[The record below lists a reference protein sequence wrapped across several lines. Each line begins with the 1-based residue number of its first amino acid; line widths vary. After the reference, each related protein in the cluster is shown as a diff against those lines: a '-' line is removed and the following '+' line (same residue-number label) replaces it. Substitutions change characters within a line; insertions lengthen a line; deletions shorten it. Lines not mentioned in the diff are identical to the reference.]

1 MDKKKG
7 LGRGLES
14 LFAMYDEEDT
24 NYAESAGN
32 RETVG
37 TANENVKATTNTS
50 NKDGVTELDVN
61 KIYPNPNQPRKHF
74 DEEALQELASSI
86 KLHGVIQPLVV
97 NKTEDGNYMI
107 IAGERRW
114 RASKLAGI
122 TKVPVVIKNYTEKQ
136 VKEISIIENL
146 QREDLNPIEAARAIK
161 QLMDEYNL
169 TQETIS
175 DRIGK
180 SRSNVANTLR
190 LLQLYPDVINMIE
203 QGKLSSGHAR
213 CLVVVDDVT
222 QQIKLAKQA
231 CDGKMSVRELEKA
244 VKNYLNPPKNASTKV
259 VQQSLELKELIND
272 MQRVFA
278 TKVSAIGND
287 NKGRIYIDYYS
298 RDDLDRLSDMIE
310 LLKKKEITLGDLRN
324 YNKRHPNG

>member
-14 LFAMYDEEDT
+14 LFALYDEE
-24 NYAESAGN
+24 S
-32 RETVG
+32 
-37 TANENVKATTNTS
+37 NENITNQNANQNS
-50 NKDGVTELDVN
+50 NQPANTKREQEGNVTELDIN

-86 KLHGVIQPLVV
+86 KTHGVIQPLVV
-97 NKTEDGNYMI
+97 NREADGKYMI

-114 RASKLAGI
+114 RASNMAGLQ
-122 TKVPVVIKNYTEKQ
+122 KVPVVIKNYTEKQ
-136 VKEISIIENL
+136 IKEISIIENL

-169 TQETIS
+169 TQEAVA

-180 SRSNVANTLR
+180 SRPSVANTLR
-190 LLQLYPDVINMIE
+190 LLSLYPDVVKMIE
-203 QGKLSSGHAR
+203 DGRLSSGHAR
-213 CLVVVDDVT
+213 SLVVVDDTT
-222 QQIKLAKQA
+222 QQLKLAKQA
-231 CDGKMSVRELEKA
+231 ADGKMSVRDLEKA
-244 VKNYLNPPKNASTKV
+244 VKNYLNPPKHASAKTNE
-259 VQQSLELKELIND
+259 QSLELKELINE

-298 RDDLDRLSDMIE
+298 RDDLDRLADMIE

-324 YNKRHPNG
+324 YNKRHPNV

>member
-14 LFAMYDEEDT
+14 LFALYDEE
-24 NYAESAGN
+24 S
-32 RETVG
+32 
-37 TANENVKATTNTS
+37 NENITDQNANQNSNQPANTKREQEG
-50 NKDGVTELDVN
+50 NVTELDIN

-86 KLHGVIQPLVV
+86 KTHGVIQPLVV
-97 NKTEDGNYMI
+97 NREADGKYMI

-114 RASKLAGI
+114 RASNMAGLQ
-122 TKVPVVIKNYTEKQ
+122 KVPVVIKNYTEKQ
-136 VKEISIIENL
+136 IKEISIIENL

-169 TQETIS
+169 TQEAVA

-180 SRSNVANTLR
+180 SRPSVANTLR
-190 LLQLYPDVINMIE
+190 LLSLYPDVVKMIE
-203 QGKLSSGHAR
+203 DGRLSSGHAR
-213 CLVVVDDVT
+213 SLVVVDDTT
-222 QQIKLAKQA
+222 QQLKLAKQA
-231 CDGKMSVRELEKA
+231 ADGKMSVRDLEKA
-244 VKNYLNPPKNASTKV
+244 VKNYLNPPKHASAKTNE
-259 VQQSLELKELIND
+259 QSLELKELINE

-298 RDDLDRLSDMIE
+298 RDDLDRLADMIE